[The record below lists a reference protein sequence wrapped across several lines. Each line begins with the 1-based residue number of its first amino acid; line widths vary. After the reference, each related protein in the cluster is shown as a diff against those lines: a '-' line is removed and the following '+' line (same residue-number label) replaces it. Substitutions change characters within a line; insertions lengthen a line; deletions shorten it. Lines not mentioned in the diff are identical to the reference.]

1 MKTILISGCAGFI
14 GCNLIE
20 RLIVENKIIGIDN
33 FYSSSKHKLSGFMNN
48 KNFKFIESDIN
59 TITSIDEKIDVIYN
73 LACPASPP
81 RYQSAPIFTLKTNFI
96 GTINLLDLAK
106 KNSSIFIQASTSEV
120 YGDPLVHPQN
130 ENYSGNVVTMGP
142 RSCYDEGK
150 RVAETLCYEYRRNFN
165 VQTRVLRI
173 FNTYGP
179 YMDIDDGRVISNF
192 LVNVIKNKPLEIYGD
207 GTQTRSFCYI
217 DDLINGLIMASRID
231 FDIPINLGNDTEIS
245 LNNLARTLQDM
256 FKKTEINYKEGIEDD
271 PKMRRPDINRAKEIL
286 NWSPNVSLEEGLRLT
301 IDYFKNQ
308 IVFS

>member
-59 TITSIDEKIDVIYN
+59 TITSIDEKIDIIYN

-142 RSCYDEGK
+142 
-150 RVAETLCYEYRRNFN
+150 
-165 VQTRVLRI
+165 
-173 FNTYGP
+173 
-179 YMDIDDGRVISNF
+179 
-192 LVNVIKNKPLEIYGD
+192 
-207 GTQTRSFCYI
+207 
-217 DDLINGLIMASRID
+217 
-231 FDIPINLGNDTEIS
+231 
-245 LNNLARTLQDM
+245 
-256 FKKTEINYKEGIEDD
+256 
-271 PKMRRPDINRAKEIL
+271 
-286 NWSPNVSLEEGLRLT
+286 
-301 IDYFKNQ
+301 
-308 IVFS
+308 